1 MVSEYP
7 LSGIRGLI
15 GCNNCRNLKATGGS
29 PCVKKS
35 PIEVENHHVQDLVKV
50 SWRVQISCMRV
61 LQVYLVNKIQGED
74 SSFFNLTF
82 CFKKNGGHS
91 RNSDFT

>member
-1 MVSEYP
+1 M
-7 LSGIRGLI
+7 
-15 GCNNCRNLKATGGS
+15 
-29 PCVKKS
+29 KKS
-35 PIEVENHHVQDLVKV
+35 PIELENHHVQDLVKV

-82 CFKKNGGHS
+82 CFKKMEATQETVILHEHILSSGQ
-91 RNSDFT
+91 